1 MKVAGFTFIRNAIA
15 NDYAIVEAITSIL
28 PICDEFIVA
37 HGNSTDDTLSL
48 IKNINSP
55 KIKIIQTVWD
65 DNLRS
70 GGKTFALE
78 TDKAFDAISK
88 DVDWAFYIQGDE
100 CVHEQYLATIT
111 NAMQQCLAQKQIEGL
126 LFNYLHFYGSYD
138 FFAQSRRWYRRE
150 VRIIRNLPGMH
161 SYKDAQGFRYNDRKI
176 KVKHIYAFIYHY
188 GWVKPPSSLNYKV
201 RNFNQ
206 FYTTDDKWIEE
217 TYPEFSDFNYENAD
231 QLFKF
236 EGTHPRVMQ
245 ERIAKSNWK
254 FNFDP
259 TLSQNKLPL
268 RRRLLQKIE
277 HFTNVRLFEYKN
289 YKIIDN

>member
-236 EGTHPRVMQ
+236 EGTHPKVMQ